1 MRLNKFLSE
10 KGLCSRRQ
18 ADTWIETGRVAING
32 VVATLGTQ
40 AEEGD
45 EVRVDGRVVLA
56 RAAAH
61 VYLAFNKPVGVTC
74 TTESRVQD
82 NIIDFIGHPQRIFPI
97 GRLDKD
103 SEGLILLTSD
113 GDIVNRLLR
122 AENEH
127 EKEYVVRINRPVT
140 PDFLARLA
148 AGVPILGTRTLPCKV
163 WQEGADRFGIVL
175 TQGLNRQIRRMVEYF
190 GAEVL
195 ALRRVRFVHVELGTL
210 KLGYWRN
217 LTATEREGLGIAHA

>member
-18 ADTWIETGRVAING
+18 ADAWIEAGRVAING
-32 VVATLGTQ
+32 VIATLGTQ
-40 AEEGD
+40 AEDGD

-127 EKEYVVRINRPVT
+127 EKEYVVRISRPVSA
-140 PDFLARLA
+140 DFLARMA
-148 AGVPILGTRTLPCKV
+148 AGVPILGTRTLPCKT

-175 TQGLNRQIRRMVEYF
+175 TQGLNRQIRRMVEHF

-195 ALRRVRFVHVELGTL
+195 ALRRVRFVNVELGTL

-217 LTATEREGLGIAHA
+217 LTAAELVGLGITSA

>member
-1 MRLNKFLSE
+1 MRLNKYLSE

-18 ADTWIETGRVAING
+18 ADAWIEAGRVAING

-40 AEEGD
+40 AEDGD
-45 EVRVDGRVVLA
+45 EVQVDGRVVLA

-61 VYLAFNKPVGVTC
+61 AYIAFNKPVGVTC
-74 TTESRVQD
+74 TTESRVRD
-82 NIIDFIGHPQRIFPI
+82 NIVDFIGHEQRIFPI

-113 GDIVNRLLR
+113 GDIVNQLLR

-127 EKEYVVRINRPVT
+127 EKEYVVSIDRPVT
-140 PDFLARLA
+140 PDFLAAMCR
-148 AGVPILGTRTLPCKV
+148 GVPILGTRTLPCMAT
-163 WQEGADRFGIVL
+163 QEGRSSFRIIL
-175 TQGLNRQIRRMVEYF
+175 TQGLNRQIRRMCEHF

-195 ALRRVRFVHVELGTL
+195 SLRRIRFVNVELGNL
-210 KLGYWRN
+210 RPGYWRN
-217 LTATEREGLGIAHA
+217 LTAEELAGLGIS